1 MYEFRDV
8 TPRIERMR
16 VKVRDRLIVGD
27 SEKDSIKLEAV
38 KNTDI
43 IRRWSRSPICRY
55 M

>member
-27 SEKDSIKLEAV
+27 SEKDSIKLEAMKKYRHYPPMV
-38 KNTDI
+38 QKL
-43 IRRWSRSPICRY
+43 
-55 M
+55 